1 MDIIV
6 NLFIFL
12 FSLLLL
18 LLLNIIIKTNDD
30 SNFTILYT
38 SKYKN

>member
-6 NLFIFL
+6 NLFIFS
-12 FSLLLL
+12 FSLLL
-18 LLLNIIIKTNDD
+18 LLLNIIIKTNDHF
-30 SNFTILYT
+30 NFTILDT